1 MAQFF
6 KANKPKRRG
15 TPSLPALTITID
27 ALTLQGQGL
36 CKSHVPIII
45 VDGALPGETV
55 KVSVTQQK
63 KKVWFAKVLQVLES
77 HPQRIAAPCMF
88 AQDHTP
94 KQTPICGGCQLQ
106 YVEPAALLTLKETA
120 ISDYA
125 THVLPLTELPWL
137 KPVLSA
143 DAYRRKA
150 RLAIDARD
158 ANNIKV
164 GFRQAHSNN
173 VLAIDHCLVLDPR
186 LQPVLSYI
194 QAQCQQW
201 GWLSN
206 VGHMTLFAADNETVL
221 ALNAQRHLN
230 ADALSALSKL
240 EAQLAIRVAVHQQG
254 LVNAPKKAA
263 KWYFLPA
270 SGQADAGAL
279 TVPDLWL
286 SSIDNCRYPVDL
298 DDFVQINKNLN
309 EQMVRAAVSS
319 LELTATDR
327 VLDLFCGAGNFTLPI
342 ARHAEY
348 VLGIEGVPTMVQQ
361 AQRGAQTCGINN
373 VEFIHADLTTSAA
386 LDKIKAANVNK
397 LLLDPSREGA
407 NAVLECLQYSD
418 LEKIVYV
425 SCNPQSWVHDCALI
439 MANGFTLEQVQS
451 FDMFKGTTHTE
462 LLSVFIR

>member
-6 KANKPKRRG
+6 KAKKAKRRS
-15 TPSLPALTITID
+15 TPSLKALTITID

-55 KVSVTQQK
+55 KVTITQQK

-77 HPQRIAAPCMF
+77 HPQRIAAPCAF
-88 AQDHTP
+88 ALDHTT

-106 YVEPAALLTLKETA
+106 YVAPEALLTLKETA

-125 THVLPLTELPWL
+125 THVLPVTELPWI
-137 KPVLSA
+137 KPVLSL

-173 VLAIDHCLVLDPR
+173 VLAIDHCQVLDPR
-186 LQPVLSYI
+186 LQAVLSYI
-194 QAQCQQW
+194 QTHCQQW

-230 ADALSALSKL
+230 GEALSALLAL
-240 EAQLAIRVAVHQQG
+240 ETDLAVRVAVHQQG
-254 LVNAPKKAA
+254 LVDAPKQGP

-270 SGQADAGAL
+270 SGQTDTNQL
-279 TVPDLWL
+279 SVPDLWL
-286 SSIDNCRYPVDL
+286 SSIDDCRYPVDL
-298 DDFVQINKNLN
+298 DDFVQVNKSLN
-309 EQMVRAAVSS
+309 EQMVSAAVSA
-319 LELTATDR
+319 LELVETDR

-342 ARHAEY
+342 ARRAEY
-348 VLGIEGVPTMVQQ
+348 ALGVEGVPTMVQQ
-361 AQRGAQTCGINN
+361 AQRGAKMCSMDN
-373 VEFIHADLTTSAA
+373 VEFIHADLTTAAA
-386 LDKIKAANVNK
+386 LDKIKAAKINK

-407 NAVLECLQYSD
+407 SAVLECLQYND

-425 SCNPQSWVHDCALI
+425 SCNPQTWVHDCALI
-439 MANGFTLEQVQS
+439 MANGFKLTQVQS